1 MMHVADKMIRHSLFA
16 LFLLI
21 VGCAVN
27 PDRTWLIYAN
37 GAVDRKDWPA
47 AYRLMEDTLVSDDPG
62 IRKEAMNLVEKYP
75 QIRQGAYETF
85 SVDSLEMTY
94 IVHGK
99 RAWSIENDRLS
110 IYQKTIATPEQYK
123 QAIHNYQEVF
133 GTRIA
138 ESQGVGA
145 ESHVTKVLRASQEK
159 EYQHEL
165 QEVVHAKPPGLN
177 GETRHLL
184 ESLKRGQTSRRQAL
198 ALLGKPSRR
207 FEANT
212 ILTWPVRVNED
223 KYSILPSFERN
234 QEGVTD
240 SLILIFDHDAVLD
253 QASLVRIVK

>member
-1 MMHVADKMIRHSLFA
+1 MHVANKMIRYSLFA

-21 VGCAVN
+21 VGCAFDQ
-27 PDRTWLIYAN
+27 DRIWLLHAN
-37 GAVDRKDWPA
+37 EAVDRKDWPA

-110 IYQKTIATPEQYK
+110 IYQRTIATPEQYE
-123 QAIHNYQEVF
+123 QASHNYQEAF

-138 ESQGVGA
+138 ESQGISA
-145 ESHVTKVLRASQEK
+145 EPHVTELLRASQER

-165 QEVVHAKPPGLN
+165 QEAVHTKPTGLS
-177 GETRHLL
+177 GEIDHLL
-184 ESLKRGQTSRRQAL
+184 ESLKRGQTSRKQAL
-198 ALLGKPSRR
+198 ALLGKPSRS

-212 ILTWPVRVNED
+212 ILTWPVRVDED
-223 KYSILPSFERN
+223 KYAILPRFERN
-234 QEGVTD
+234 QEGVTH
-240 SLILIFDHDAVLD
+240 SLILVFDQEAVLD